1 MNKRNLTAKAG
12 VNPEK
17 VFPHNFRHLFARGF
31 YEMGKNIAHLAD
43 VLGHSS
49 IETTRIYVTV
59 SAKMHEKVLNRMELI
74 E

>member
-17 VFPHNFRHLFARGF
+17 VFPHNFRHLFARVF